1 MKVENALSFA
11 AGIVICGLIVT
22 VVAFM
27 LALLLRES
35 GGFLAD
41 LAEVQ
46 AAAVSVIFIGTT
58 ASMLAFAYRVLSRQP
73 DEVSSDAE
81 SKRGK
86 VYREKMDGVIVYQNL
101 EPLAGPTMMLH
112 GKDKTPPVVQHDA
125 AFPFQPEPRMPDSV
139 GVHDDLANL
148 FRRSKENAQ

>member
-11 AGIVICGLIVT
+11 AGIVICSLIVT
-22 VVAFM
+22 LVAFM

-46 AAAVSVIFIGTT
+46 AAAVSVIFTGTT
-58 ASMLAFAYRVLSRQP
+58 ASMLAFTYRVLSRQP

-86 VYREKMDGVIVYQNL
+86 VYGEK
-101 EPLAGPTMMLH
+101 
-112 GKDKTPPVVQHDA
+112 A
-125 AFPFQPEPRMPDSV
+125 AAYLFQSEPRMPDSV
-139 GVHDDLANL
+139 GIHDDLESL